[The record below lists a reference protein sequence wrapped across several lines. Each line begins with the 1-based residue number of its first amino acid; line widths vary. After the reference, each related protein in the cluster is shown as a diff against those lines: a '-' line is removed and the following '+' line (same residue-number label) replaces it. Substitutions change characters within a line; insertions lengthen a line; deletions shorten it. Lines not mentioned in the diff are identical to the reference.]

1 MEVDRVN
8 FDLWRTFCIINK
20 EGENPKGL
28 KICKK
33 RYGGE
38 MMESLVGKFLLSG
51 LGVLVLTEEKIE
63 KFIEELTKEGEI
75 TQKGKKELLTEII
88 EKGEEKKKEIEGK
101 IREKVENILSQMNVA
116 TKNDIQKLEK
126 RIGALEKKRK
136 G

>member
-1 MEVDRVN
+1 
-8 FDLWRTFCIINK
+8 
-20 EGENPKGL
+20 
-28 KICKK
+28 
-33 RYGGE
+33 
-38 MMESLVGKFLLSG
+38 MMESLLGKFLLSG

-101 IREKVENILSQMNVA
+101 IREKVENMLSQMNVA
-116 TKNDIQKLEK
+116 TKNDMQKLEK
-126 RIGALEKKRK
+126 RIATLEKKRK

>member
-1 MEVDRVN
+1 
-8 FDLWRTFCIINK
+8 
-20 EGENPKGL
+20 
-28 KICKK
+28 
-33 RYGGE
+33 
-38 MMESLVGKFLLSG
+38 MESLLGKFLLSG

-63 KFIEELTKEGEI
+63 KFIEELTEEGEI

-126 RIGALEKKRK
+126 RIEALEKKRK

>member
-1 MEVDRVN
+1 
-8 FDLWRTFCIINK
+8 
-20 EGENPKGL
+20 
-28 KICKK
+28 
-33 RYGGE
+33 
-38 MMESLVGKFLLSG
+38 MESLLGKFLLSG

-75 TQKGKKELLTEII
+75 TQKGKRELLTEII

-101 IREKVENILSQMNVA
+101 IREKVENMLSQMNVA

-126 RIGALEKKRK
+126 RIATLEKKRK

>member
-1 MEVDRVN
+1 
-8 FDLWRTFCIINK
+8 
-20 EGENPKGL
+20 
-28 KICKK
+28 
-33 RYGGE
+33 
-38 MMESLVGKFLLSG
+38 MESLLGKFLLSG
-51 LGVLVLTEEKIE
+51 LGVLVITEEKIV

-101 IREKVENILSQMNVA
+101 IKEKVENMLSQMNVA

-126 RIGALEKKRK
+126 RIATLEKKRK

>member
-1 MEVDRVN
+1 
-8 FDLWRTFCIINK
+8 
-20 EGENPKGL
+20 
-28 KICKK
+28 
-33 RYGGE
+33 
-38 MMESLVGKFLLSG
+38 MESLLGKFLLSG

-63 KFIEELTKEGEI
+63 KFIEELTREGEI

-101 IREKVENILSQMNVA
+101 IREKVENMLSQMNVA

-126 RIGALEKKRK
+126 RIATLEKKRK

>member
-1 MEVDRVN
+1 
-8 FDLWRTFCIINK
+8 
-20 EGENPKGL
+20 
-28 KICKK
+28 
-33 RYGGE
+33 
-38 MMESLVGKFLLSG
+38 MMESLLGKFLLSG
-51 LGVLVLTEEKIE
+51 LGVLVLTEEKIV

-101 IREKVENILSQMNVA
+101 IRKKVENMLSQMNVA

-126 RIGALEKKRK
+126 RIATLEKKRK

>member
-1 MEVDRVN
+1 MV
-8 FDLWRTFCIINK
+8 
-20 EGENPKGL
+20 
-28 KICKK
+28 
-33 RYGGE
+33 
-38 MMESLVGKFLLSG
+38 SLLGKFLLSG
-51 LGVLVLTEEKIE
+51 LGVLVLTEEKIV

-101 IREKVENILSQMNVA
+101 IREKVENMLSQMNVA

-126 RIGALEKKRK
+126 RIATLEKKRK

>member
-1 MEVDRVN
+1 
-8 FDLWRTFCIINK
+8 
-20 EGENPKGL
+20 
-28 KICKK
+28 
-33 RYGGE
+33 
-38 MMESLVGKFLLSG
+38 MESLLGKFLLSG

-101 IREKVENILSQMNVA
+101 IREKVKNMLSQMNVA

-126 RIGALEKKRK
+126 RIATLEKKRK

>member
-1 MEVDRVN
+1 
-8 FDLWRTFCIINK
+8 
-20 EGENPKGL
+20 
-28 KICKK
+28 
-33 RYGGE
+33 
-38 MMESLVGKFLLSG
+38 MMESLLGKFLLSG

-126 RIGALEKKRK
+126 RIEALEKKRK

>member
-1 MEVDRVN
+1 
-8 FDLWRTFCIINK
+8 
-20 EGENPKGL
+20 
-28 KICKK
+28 
-33 RYGGE
+33 
-38 MMESLVGKFLLSG
+38 MMESLLGKFLLSG

-63 KFIEELTKEGEI
+63 KLIEELSKKGEI
-75 TQKGKKELLTEII
+75 TPGESKELLTEII

-126 RIGALEKKRK
+126 RIETLEKERK

>member
-1 MEVDRVN
+1 MV
-8 FDLWRTFCIINK
+8 
-20 EGENPKGL
+20 
-28 KICKK
+28 
-33 RYGGE
+33 
-38 MMESLVGKFLLSG
+38 SLLGKFLLSG
-51 LGVLVLTEEKIE
+51 LGILVLTEEKIV

-101 IREKVENILSQMNVA
+101 IREKVENMLSQMNVA

-126 RIGALEKKRK
+126 RIATLEKKRK

>member
-1 MEVDRVN
+1 
-8 FDLWRTFCIINK
+8 
-20 EGENPKGL
+20 
-28 KICKK
+28 
-33 RYGGE
+33 
-38 MMESLVGKFLLSG
+38 MESLLGKFLLSG
-51 LGVLVLTEEKIE
+51 LGVLVLTEEKIV

-101 IREKVENILSQMNVA
+101 IRGKVENMLSQMNVA

-126 RIGALEKKRK
+126 RIATLEKKRK

>member
-1 MEVDRVN
+1 
-8 FDLWRTFCIINK
+8 
-20 EGENPKGL
+20 
-28 KICKK
+28 
-33 RYGGE
+33 
-38 MMESLVGKFLLSG
+38 MESLLGKFLLSG

-101 IREKVENILSQMNVA
+101 IRKKVENMLSQMNVA

-126 RIGALEKKRK
+126 RIATLEKKRK

>member
-1 MEVDRVN
+1 
-8 FDLWRTFCIINK
+8 
-20 EGENPKGL
+20 
-28 KICKK
+28 
-33 RYGGE
+33 
-38 MMESLVGKFLLSG
+38 MMESLLGKFLLSG
-51 LGVLVLTEEKIE
+51 LGVLVLTEEKIV

-101 IREKVENILSQMNVA
+101 IREEVENMLSQMNVA

-126 RIGALEKKRK
+126 RIATLEKKRK

>member
-1 MEVDRVN
+1 
-8 FDLWRTFCIINK
+8 
-20 EGENPKGL
+20 
-28 KICKK
+28 
-33 RYGGE
+33 
-38 MMESLVGKFLLSG
+38 MESLLGKFLLSG

-101 IREKVENILSQMNVA
+101 IREKVENMLSQMNVA

-126 RIGALEKKRK
+126 RIATLEKKRN

>member
-1 MEVDRVN
+1 
-8 FDLWRTFCIINK
+8 
-20 EGENPKGL
+20 
-28 KICKK
+28 
-33 RYGGE
+33 
-38 MMESLVGKFLLSG
+38 MESLLGKFLLSG

-101 IREKVENILSQMNVA
+101 IREKVENMLSQMNVA
-116 TKNDIQKLEK
+116 TKSDIQKLEK
-126 RIGALEKKRK
+126 RIEALEKKRK

>member
-1 MEVDRVN
+1 
-8 FDLWRTFCIINK
+8 
-20 EGENPKGL
+20 
-28 KICKK
+28 
-33 RYGGE
+33 
-38 MMESLVGKFLLSG
+38 MESVLGKFLLSG

-75 TQKGKKELLTEII
+75 TQKGKRELLTEII

-101 IREKVENILSQMNVA
+101 IREKVENMLSQMNVA

-126 RIGALEKKRK
+126 RIATLEKKRK

>member
-1 MEVDRVN
+1 
-8 FDLWRTFCIINK
+8 
-20 EGENPKGL
+20 
-28 KICKK
+28 
-33 RYGGE
+33 
-38 MMESLVGKFLLSG
+38 MESLLGKFLLSG

-101 IREKVENILSQMNVA
+101 IREKVEIMLSQMNVA
-116 TKNDIQKLEK
+116 TKDDIRKLEK
-126 RIGALEKKRK
+126 RVEALEKKRK

>member
-1 MEVDRVN
+1 MV
-8 FDLWRTFCIINK
+8 
-20 EGENPKGL
+20 
-28 KICKK
+28 
-33 RYGGE
+33 
-38 MMESLVGKFLLSG
+38 SLLGKFLLSG
-51 LGVLVLTEEKIE
+51 LGVLVITEEKIV

-101 IREKVENILSQMNVA
+101 IREKVENMLSQMNVA

-126 RIGALEKKRK
+126 RIATLEKKRK

>member
-1 MEVDRVN
+1 
-8 FDLWRTFCIINK
+8 
-20 EGENPKGL
+20 
-28 KICKK
+28 
-33 RYGGE
+33 
-38 MMESLVGKFLLSG
+38 MESLLGKFLLSG
-51 LGVLVLTEEKIE
+51 LGVLVLTEEKIV

-101 IREKVENILSQMNVA
+101 IREKVKNMLSQMNVA

-126 RIGALEKKRK
+126 RIATLEKKRK

>member
-1 MEVDRVN
+1 
-8 FDLWRTFCIINK
+8 
-20 EGENPKGL
+20 
-28 KICKK
+28 
-33 RYGGE
+33 
-38 MMESLVGKFLLSG
+38 MMESLLGKFLLSG

-101 IREKVENILSQMNVA
+101 IREKVENMLSQMNVA

-126 RIGALEKKRK
+126 RIATLEKKRK

>member
-1 MEVDRVN
+1 
-8 FDLWRTFCIINK
+8 
-20 EGENPKGL
+20 
-28 KICKK
+28 
-33 RYGGE
+33 
-38 MMESLVGKFLLSG
+38 MMESLLGKFLLSG
-51 LGVLVLTEEKIE
+51 LGVLVLTEEKIV

-101 IREKVENILSQMNVA
+101 IREKVENMLSQMNVA

-126 RIGALEKKRK
+126 RIATLEKKRK